1 MCKLPGETS
10 IGFIWPVEEVDLDSD
25 DELEDPYEHPDN
37 KRLLELGT
45 SQTPGQ
51 MLVSS
56 ANDLFAIN
64 VRPIS

>member
-1 MCKLPGETS
+1 MRKLPGETS

-45 SQTPGQ
+45 IADPKADVGQ
-51 MLVSS
+51 
-56 ANDLFAIN
+56 FG
-64 VRPIS
+64 